1 MLVAINEAKLNSMG
15 GNDHNCLIRLA
26 SAEWLDTS
34 LLPIIP
40 T

>member
-1 MLVAINEAKLNSMG
+1 MLVAVSEVKLNGMG

-26 SAEWLDTS
+26 SAERLDTN